1 MLTTSG
7 QVLDKPASASIP
19 CPVFCTDLNLYTWWR
34 HQMDRFFLRY
44 WPFLRGIHRSPVN
57 SSHNGQRRG
66 ALMFSLLCT
75 WINGWVNNREA
86 GDLRRLRTHYDVNV
100 MNISVPTISR
110 VHYCC
115 MLSRIKPVLAIKIVA
130 ASLQRE
136 PKFKEKRAKKLEK
149 IENKKR
155 AKVKLKEMDSKIHRK
170 SKTIQKAETPPFLSR
185 SAINRLIPEVPLFQL
200 FWNLVFDLANR
211 RTRSR

>member
-1 MLTTSG
+1 MQNTRHKSLGRFVSHTWNLKCLPHQARFLTN
-7 QVLDKPASASIP
+7 LPRPRYHARYSAQILI
-19 CPVFCTDLNLYTWWR
+19 CIHDDVIKWID
-34 HQMDRFFLRY
+34 FLRY

-66 ALMFSLLCT
+66 ALMFSLICT

-86 GDLRRLRTHYDVNV
+86 DDLRRLRTHYDVNV

-115 MLSRIKPVLAIKIVA
+115 VLSRIKPVLAIKIVA

-136 PKFKEKRAKKLEK
+136 SKFKEKRAKKIEK
-149 IENKKR
+149 
-155 AKVKLKEMDSKIHRK
+155 
-170 SKTIQKAETPPFLSR
+170 
-185 SAINRLIPEVPLFQL
+185 
-200 FWNLVFDLANR
+200 
-211 RTRSR
+211 